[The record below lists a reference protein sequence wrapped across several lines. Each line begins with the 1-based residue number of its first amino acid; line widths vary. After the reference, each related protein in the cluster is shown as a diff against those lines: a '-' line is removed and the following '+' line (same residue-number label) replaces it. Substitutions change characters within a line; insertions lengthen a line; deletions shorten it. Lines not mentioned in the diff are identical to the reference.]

1 MIRVRVY
8 RLLGV
13 EPMYHIRQGQ
23 LEDAEAIAHIHVESW
38 KSTYKDLIDKQDID
52 GISVENRITLWETVL
67 KKAVN
72 GQTVLVAT
80 DENDQVIGFISGGKE
95 RTKEYGYDGEIYA
108 VYLLDEYHRQGVGT
122 NLLSHFVQQMKQSG
136 YESLLVWVLIQNENK
151 KFYERYGASPVQA
164 EEITIG
170 KGTYKEVA
178 YGWSDIHV
186 LSEVLNNKKQSSI

>member
-1 MIRVRVY
+1 
-8 RLLGV
+8 
-13 EPMYHIRQGQ
+13 MYHIRKAQ
-23 LEDAEAIAHIHVESW
+23 LKDAKDIAHIHVESW
-38 KSTYKDLIDKQDID
+38 KSTYSELIDKQDID

-72 GQTVLVAT
+72 GQVVLVAT
-80 DENDQVIGFISGGKE
+80 DDQNQLIGFISGGKE

-108 VYLLDEYHRQGVGT
+108 VYLLDEYHRKGVGT
-122 NLLSHFVQQMKQSG
+122 DLLIEFVQQMTQAG
-136 YESLLVWVLIQNENK
+136 YESLLVWVLTQNENK

-178 YGWSDIHV
+178 YGWPDIHL
-186 LSEVLNNKKQSSI
+186 LSSSLDERKKSSI